1 MRDNYKLVHY
11 YFNSI
16 TVFQIFPVL
25 GFLGPRNPPLGGGGG
40 GGNPNP
46 TFIFDILKIIDIGR
60 STYIRLKFNISA
72 C

>member
-25 GFLGPRNPPLGGGGG
+25 GFLGPRNPPRGGEGGGGSRKPQV
-40 GGNPNP
+40 GNPNP
-46 TFIFDILKIIDIGR
+46 TFIFDILKIIGIGR
-60 STYIRLKFNISA
+60 
-72 C
+72 